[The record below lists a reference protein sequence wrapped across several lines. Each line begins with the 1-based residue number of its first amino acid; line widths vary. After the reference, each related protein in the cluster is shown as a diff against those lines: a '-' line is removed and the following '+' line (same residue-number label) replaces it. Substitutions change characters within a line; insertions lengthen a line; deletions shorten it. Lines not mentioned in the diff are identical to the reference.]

1 MGIFTELRKSH
12 RNREDYRNQLRRQ
25 AVEIAQKEQ
34 EIARLKRQL
43 AAVKDFV
50 ERALA

>member
-1 MGIFTELRKSH
+1 MGIFAELAKGK
-12 RNREDYRNQLRRQ
+12 RNREDYRNQLRKLS
-25 AVEIAQKEQ
+25 VENAQKDQ

-43 AAVKDFV
+43 AAIKDFT

>member
-1 MGIFTELRKSH
+1 MGIFAELAKSK
-12 RNREDYRNQLRRQ
+12 RNREDYRAQNIRNQRKIDDLEAENR
-25 AVEIAQKEQ
+25 
-34 EIARLKRQL
+34 RLKRQL

>member
-1 MGIFTELRKSH
+1 MGIFAELAKSK
-12 RNREDYRNQLRRQ
+12 RNREDYRNQLRKQ
-25 AVEIAQKEQ
+25 AVEIAKKEQ

-43 AAVKDFV
+43 AAVRDFV